1 VIHKSLR
8 NFRTR
13 LRNNQDRHTAER
25 SISIS
30 RESLQGFFCVCV
42 LGAVAYLQVSP
53 LGGSRDETWR
63 GQGIRK
69 RPVLEFAKTTSIV
82 TMQRRCRA
90 MYHTEPPK
98 DKTIREWYMKFQQ
111 SGCLCAAKRTGR
123 PRPSAE
129 TVESVRETLVRSL
142 QKSTYRASQELQMP
156 QSSVWRILRKR
167 LRVKGYRLQ
176 LLQALNPHDH
186 NLRLHFCV
194 DFQLR
199 LEEEGYAEKLV
210 FSDEA
215 TFHVCSKVNCHNV
228 RIWGTKNPRET
239 MDHVRDSPKVNVFC
253 AVSSCKV
260 YGPFFFTEP
269 TVTSINY
276 LDKLQLWLMSQL
288 QEDSEDFIFQQDGA
302 PRHFHFDVRAHLNAN
317 LPGRWSALLTM
328 TLLLPWP
335 PRSPDLTP
343 CDFSMGLHQ
352 GSCVRAPY
360 AT

>member
-1 VIHKSLR
+1 M
-8 NFRTR
+8 
-13 LRNNQDRHTAER
+13 
-25 SISIS
+25 
-30 RESLQGFFCVCV
+30 CV

-210 FSDEA
+210 SSDEA
-215 TFHVCSKVNCHNV
+215 TFHVCAEVTIGKFQDTEFLLIPC
-228 RIWGTKNPRET
+228 PRR
-239 MDHVRDSPKVNVFC
+239 VSP
-253 AVSSCKV
+253 
-260 YGPFFFTEP
+260 
-269 TVTSINY
+269 
-276 LDKLQLWLMSQL
+276 
-288 QEDSEDFIFQQDGA
+288 
-302 PRHFHFDVRAHLNAN
+302 R
-317 LPGRWSALLTM
+317 
-328 TLLLPWP
+328 LLLAVKRRLVLKKKLGENFYLLICSFLLCLSWLLGS
-335 PRSPDLTP
+335 RVRKSRRDLWITLYLACFVHTP
-343 CDFSMGLHQ
+343 YSYCCFRNSLPAVICTWLLHE
-352 GSCVRAPY
+352 S
-360 AT
+360 